1 MLRDPLPMMP
11 EPLQFS
17 SEDFRLFQRFLDTA
31 CGIVLGDNKQYLAA
45 NRLRRIMEELQLTTL
60 HELIQRIESRNPPGL
75 KERVIDAMTTN
86 ETFWFRDA
94 LPFDAL
100 KEVILPQLLLEK
112 QPHSVRI
119 WSAACSSGQEPY
131 SISMI
136 LEEFRSRHP
145 AALRMNPEIIAT
157 DISTAVLDNARI
169 AEYDGLSVSRGLSDG
184 RRMMFF
190 DAIDNGRFR
199 LKRDIT
205 QRVRFQRLNLKDN
218 FGSLGQFDIVFCRNV
233 LIYFAAELKC
243 DILKRMHATMKEG
256 GYLILGASESLPA
269 ALAGYYRLER
279 INAHTSVYRRQS
291 LPPHGN

>member
-1 MLRDPLPMMP
+1 MLREALPMTP

-17 SEDFRLFQRFLDTA
+17 NEDFRFFQRFLDTA
-31 CGIVLGDNKQYLAA
+31 CGIVLGDNKQYLVA
-45 NRLRRIMEELQLTTL
+45 NRLRRIMEELNLSTL
-60 HELIQRIESRNPPGL
+60 HELIVRIEGHQPAGL

-100 KEVILPQLLLEK
+100 KDVILPQLLLER
-112 QPHSVRI
+112 QSRSLRI

-136 LEEFRSRHP
+136 IEEFRARHP
-145 AALRMNPEIIAT
+145 GALVMNPEIVAT

-190 DAIDNGRFR
+190 DPLDGGRFR
-199 LKRDIT
+199 LKREIS

-218 FGSLGQFDIVFCRNV
+218 YGAMGQFDIIFCRNV

-243 DILKRMHATMKEG
+243 DILKRMHATLKEG

-269 ALAGYYRLER
+269 ALATHYKLER
-279 INAHTSVYRRQS
+279 INTHTSVYRRQS
-291 LPPHGN
+291 LPPNGN